1 MNGYKPRSEVR
12 TRVLI
17 RSQLRGAG
25 PARDACVLDVS
36 TRGLLATCADPPR
49 RGAFVELVIHGQ
61 SLTGQVRWSNG
72 RRFGMT
78 LRERVSVV
86 ALVANDGGPIL
97 LPERR
102 KVPRQPMPAAALIS
116 VDPSSFG
123 RFTTF
128 LAWILAA
135 SVAGMLLMHFTASA
149 LSSLAQASHAMEASG

>member
-1 MNGYKPRSEVR
+1 MNGYKPRSEIR

-36 TRGLLATCADPPR
+36 TRGLLATCANPPK

-61 SLTGQVRWSNG
+61 ALTGQVKWSNG

-102 KVPRQPMPAAALIS
+102 TVQRQPLPAVAMMS

-128 LAWILAA
+128 LTGILVAF
-135 SVAGMLLMHFTASA
+135 VAGLLLMHSASAA
-149 LSSLAQASHAMEASG
+149 LSSLDQASDAMEAAR